1 MKALDRLP
9 GRRKL
14 PRQIKLC
21 KFRSVLDG
29 IPCHDD
35 SFFRKQVRA
44 RIPHHAN
51 RLFRERDASIDPVV
65 LLPKSARF
73 PRYLVCGIITCGVD
87 GLLELR
93 GKIRIDGLENRE
105 WHRADTTICL
115 N

>member
-14 PRQIKLC
+14 PRQIKLG
-21 KFRSVLDG
+21 KFRSILNG

-35 SFFRKQVRA
+35 SFFSKQVRA

-51 RLFRERDASIDPVV
+51 HLFWERDTSINAVI
-65 LLPKSARF
+65 LLPKSAGF
-73 PRYLVCGIITCGVD
+73 PRYLVCGIVTCGVD

-93 GKIRIDGLENRE
+93 AKIRIDGL
-105 WHRADTTICL
+105 
-115 N
+115 